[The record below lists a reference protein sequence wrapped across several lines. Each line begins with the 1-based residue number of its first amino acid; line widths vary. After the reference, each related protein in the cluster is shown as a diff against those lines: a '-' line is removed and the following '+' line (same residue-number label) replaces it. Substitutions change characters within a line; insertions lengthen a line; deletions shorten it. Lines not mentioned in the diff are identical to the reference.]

1 MPASQSIALG
11 EFCGAENLQANKGK
25 RDMNVAVLSSPE
37 DVKELVGILGI
48 LRDLGIPAFGLKIR
62 ENWDDQSGQGLV
74 SRIARASHVLVL
86 ASRREAVRP
95 WFLFACGFCLGKS
108 VRLALFRLE
117 PVWDPPS
124 YLARIP
130 ILDNDAELEEYY
142 HIEHGEWAL
151 QEERQQAR
159 SNLLEIGISFHA
171 DSLAH
176 CVSDGDLKAVELFL
190 KAGFHANSRNKH
202 GVPLLCLAARGKHKS
217 VAELLLEFGADI
229 DLQGE
234 DRGYSALMDAV
245 LAGSPELVNLFLD
258 RGADP
263 DLQSKD
269 GQTALVVAV
278 GRNDVEV
285 SRRLVEGGANPDIA
299 DKLGFSARKY
309 VALFKKPDL
318 VDLFEGLPRGG
329 LGREGEAAGR

>member
-1 MPASQSIALG
+1 MT
-11 EFCGAENLQANKGK
+11 
-25 RDMNVAVLSSPE
+25 VAVLSSPE

-62 ENWDDQSGQGLV
+62 DNWDEKSGQSLV

-86 ASRREAVRP
+86 SSAWEASRP
-95 WFLFACGFCLGKS
+95 WFLLACGYCLGKS
-108 VRLALFRLE
+108 VRLALYRLE
-117 PVWDPPS
+117 PSWDPPS
-124 YLARIP
+124 YLVRAP
-130 ILDNDAELEEYY
+130 IIDNDEELRDYY
-142 HIEHGEWAL
+142 HIEHGEWVL
-151 QEERQQAR
+151 QEERQLAR
-159 SNLLEIGISFHA
+159 SRLLEIGISFHA

-202 GVPLLCLAARGKHKS
+202 GVPLLCLAARGKHKA

-245 LAGSPELVNLFLD
+245 LAGVPELVNLFLD
-258 RGADP
+258 RGANP

-285 SRRLVEGGANPDIA
+285 SRRLVEAGANPDIA

-309 VALFKKPDL
+309 VALFRKPDL
-318 VDLFEGLPRGG
+318 VALFEGLPEGG
-329 LGREGEAAGR
+329 LGRSSRPAEPVILETGRSQGRAAPASSAT